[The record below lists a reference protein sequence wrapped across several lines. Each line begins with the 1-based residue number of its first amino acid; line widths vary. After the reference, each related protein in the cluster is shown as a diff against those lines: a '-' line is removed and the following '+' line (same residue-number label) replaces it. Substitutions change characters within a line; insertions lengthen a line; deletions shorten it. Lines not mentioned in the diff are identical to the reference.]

1 MKKLLL
7 ADTSPLES
15 TRGLGQRVAYG
26 AALVF
31 YLCGALCLVALFV
44 WLGDLGGEHPVIAS
58 LGASLVFFVGAGI
71 VLHVIGRANLPNLG
85 FSRDRIQS

>member
-1 MKKLLL
+1 
-7 ADTSPLES
+7 
-15 TRGLGQRVAYG
+15 
-26 AALVF
+26 
-31 YLCGALCLVALFV
+31 VALFV

-85 FSRDRIQS
+85 FSRDRI